1 MEPKNID
8 RLFQEKLKDFE
19 LTPNPAVWN
28 KIETSLVQTKKK
40 RRAVVWFRFAGVA
53 AVALL
58 GVFIYNNNSTFTSNE
73 TEIIEKIIT
82 DTEPT
87 FTKPVLIEEGLT
99 DELLNEKL
107 PVNTT
112 PESIANAPKI
122 SKKAFQKTITNES
135 TKEEIAATKN
145 KKNISIANKSPIVEN
160 AKTIFE
166 EINERTEYNSKT
178 EDVAIINKKKILI
191 EEQEKQNIVNAIE
204 EETNNPII
212 KDSRTVFEEINDS
225 IVESSRTENNA
236 FFNKPKKLKEKKKLD
251 LAKVV
256 EENDEEQL
264 KTHSWII
271 APTVSQLFS
280 STMSSNS
287 SIDERLNDATKK
299 GNNSTSFGFKVAYRT
314 SKKWQFQTGI
324 HKLELAQTTQ
334 DIRLASTVN
343 ASAISN
349 STFST
354 KVSEA
359 LSSGDQSFS
368 PGNSVDLVSKEEGDI
383 NQTYGYIEVPF
394 EAKYALMQS
403 KKLEFHL
410 VGGLSTLFLTKNNL
424 QVESST
430 FSYSAGEANN
440 LNKVNFTVNFGS
452 NVEYH
457 FHQKWYFDISP
468 MIKFQTNTFD
478 TKSNRPYFFGIYT
491 GFNYK
496 F

>member
-73 TEIIEKIIT
+73 TEIIEKTIT
-82 DTEPT
+82 DSEPT
-87 FTKPVLIEEGLT
+87 LAKPILIEESLT
-99 DELLNEKL
+99 NDILTERS
-107 PVNTT
+107 PVKTT
-112 PESIANAPKI
+112 PESIANAPETSIKSFNKSGI
-122 SKKAFQKTITNES
+122 IENS
-135 TKEEIAATKN
+135 KEEIVAAEN
-145 KKNISIANKSPIVEN
+145 EKNISVKNEN
-160 AKTIFE
+160 SIIKNSKTIFE
-166 EINERTEYNSKT
+166 EINAPTEFDSKT
-178 EDVAIINKKKILI
+178 ENIALLDKKKFLI
-191 EEQEKQNIVNAIE
+191 EEKNQNIPKTLK
-204 EETNNPII
+204 EETNKIII
-212 KDSRTVFEEINDS
+212 KGSKTVFEEINDS
-225 IVESSRTENNA
+225 IELNSKTEDIA
-236 FFNKPKKLKEKKKLD
+236 FFNKPKNLKEKKKLD
-251 LAKVV
+251 LTKILEK
-256 EENDEEQL
+256 EEEEKL
-264 KTHSWII
+264 KSHSWVI

-280 STMSSNS
+280 NTLSNKS
-287 SIDERLNDATKK
+287 SIDAKLNDATKK
-299 GNNSTSFGFKVAYRT
+299 GNNSTSFGFKIAYRT

-324 HKLELAQTTQ
+324 HQLELAQTTQ

-349 STFST
+349 SSFNT

-359 LSSGDQSFS
+359 LSSDESFS
-368 PGNSVDLVSKEEGDI
+368 PENYVDLVSKEEGNI
-383 NQTYGYIEVPF
+383 NQTYGYIEVPL
-394 EAKYALMQS
+394 EVKYELLQS

-424 QVESST
+424 QVESSN

-457 FHQKWYFDISP
+457 FHQKWFFDISP